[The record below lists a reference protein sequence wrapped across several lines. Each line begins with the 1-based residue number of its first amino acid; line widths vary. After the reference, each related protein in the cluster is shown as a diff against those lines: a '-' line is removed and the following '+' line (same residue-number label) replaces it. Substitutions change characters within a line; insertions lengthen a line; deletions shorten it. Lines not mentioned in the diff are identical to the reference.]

1 MMTMMIMMTYISVK
15 KKLSSSTSHR
25 TDWMLDHIGMAV
37 LAGNGVWWTAEIEN
51 VFAKIRTGNE
61 RAMKDYLV
69 QQNSQLDALVM
80 KVSDDRVSEVV
91 ICCCL
96 MKNAAV
102 FVICLEYLPINKI
115 GTYNISNLVL
125 I

>member
-1 MMTMMIMMTYISVK
+1 
-15 KKLSSSTSHR
+15 
-25 TDWMLDHIGMAV
+25 MLDHIGMAV

-80 KVSDDRVSEVV
+80 KVSDDRVFEVV
-91 ICCCL
+91 TI
-96 MKNAAV
+96 V
-102 FVICLEYLPINKI
+102 V
-115 GTYNISNLVL
+115 S
-125 I
+125 